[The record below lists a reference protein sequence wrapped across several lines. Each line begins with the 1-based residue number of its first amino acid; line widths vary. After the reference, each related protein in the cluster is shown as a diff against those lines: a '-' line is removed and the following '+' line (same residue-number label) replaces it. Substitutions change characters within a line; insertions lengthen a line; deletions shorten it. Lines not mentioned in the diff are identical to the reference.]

1 MGLHPNGFQDRPVM
15 TTSVSLRV
23 FKLNHLWC
31 GRRDSNSHDQG
42 PLPPQD
48 SVSANS
54 TTTAWWALQDS
65 NLRPI
70 GYEPTALP
78 AELRALLASQK
89 RFELPTHGL
98 EGRCSIQLSYWDKY
112 WREHPDLNRG
122 IKVLQ
127 TCALPLGY
135 APIWGDRWES
145 NPRMS
150 EPQSDAL
157 TTSPRPPC
165 IGRDSRNRT
174 HTRGFGDLCST
185 VKLCPYYWLREQD
198 LNLRPSGY
206 EPDELPTAPSRVFI
220 MVAAEGVEPPTLRV

>member
-1 MGLHPNGFQDRPVM
+1 MVRSAESR
-15 TTSVSLRV
+15 TRTIS
-23 FKLNHLWC
+23 
-31 GRRDSNSHDQG
+31 G

-78 AELRALLASQK
+78 AELRALLGSQK

-98 EGRCSIQLSYWDKY
+98 EGRCSIQLSYWDKF
-112 WREHPDLNRG
+112 WRETPGFEPGNKGFADLC
-122 IKVLQ
+122 L
-127 TCALPLGY
+127 TTWLCSHL
-135 APIWGDRWES
+135 GDRWES

-174 HTRGFGDLCST
+174 HTRGFGDLC
-185 VKLCPYYWLREQD
+185 LP
-198 LNLRPSGY
+198 LNYVPIIGCGGR
-206 EPDELPTAPSRVFI
+206 T
-220 MVAAEGVEPPTLRV
+220 